1 VEGKNIMAKTTIKAK
16 AEKTISLKIFKTDP
30 RNDLPK
36 FATEQ
41 SACFDLAAQFYGKE
55 IYQGYNANNVLF
67 DRKFTNNSIKLM
79 PGDRMIVPTGLIFD
93 IPEGYSLRI
102 HARSGLSLKQGLV
115 LVNSEAVIDSDF
127 VHETSVLLVNT
138 SNNPISIRHGDRIAQ
153 AELVPVLSYDFVE
166 IKKAPKD
173 KTSRKGGLG
182 STGIET
188 KEEPKEVEEKKEEPV
203 AASA

>member
-1 VEGKNIMAKTTIKAK
+1 MTTKTTTTKV
-16 AEKTISLKIFKTDP
+16 EKPISLKIYKTDP
-30 RNDLPK
+30 RNELPK

-41 SACFDLAAQFYGKE
+41 SACFDLAAQFYGKDN
-55 IYQGYNANNVLF
+55 YQGYNANNVLF
-67 DRKFTNNSIKLM
+67 DRKFVNNQVKLM

-102 HARSGLSLKQGLV
+102 HARSGLSLKQGIV
-115 LVNSEAVIDSDF
+115 LVNAEAVIDSDF

-138 SNNPISIRHGDRIAQ
+138 SNNPITVKHGDRIAQ
-153 AELVPVLSYDFVE
+153 AELVPVLSYDFTE
-166 IKKAPKD
+166 TKKAPRD

-188 KEEPKEVEEKKEEPV
+188 KEEPESTNKVEEPKNEEKV
-203 AASA
+203 GAV

>member
-16 AEKTISLKIFKTDP
+16 AEKAISLKIFKTDP

>member
-1 VEGKNIMAKTTIKAK
+1 
-16 AEKTISLKIFKTDP
+16 
-30 RNDLPK
+30 
-36 FATEQ
+36 
-41 SACFDLAAQFYGKE
+41 
-55 IYQGYNANNVLF
+55 
-67 DRKFTNNSIKLM
+67 
-79 PGDRMIVPTGLIFD
+79 MIVPTGLIFD

-138 SNNPISIRHGDRIAQ
+138 SNNPISVRHGDRIAQ
-153 AELVPVLSYDFVE
+153 AELVPVLSYDFSE

>member
-182 STGIET
+182 SSGVNDSGDALLQQET
-188 KEEPKEVEEKKEEPV
+188 TEKENAV
-203 AASA
+203 